1 MAKKAFLVLI
11 CFISLIIFISTL
23 HGQGSKKTTTLPS
36 GEVVCD
42 LNGEWD
48 AFVENYGVSTGAPS
62 YPQIMKITQTGSS
75 FVAIRM
81 IDDPWNKKGS
91 QSLQGELDKSGIK
104 KVTVL
109 FALRNPAEAKAQISD
124 DGNKIII
131 DDGERTRL
139 TLTRK

>member
-1 MAKKAFLVLI
+1 MVKKTLLVLI
-11 CFISLIIFISTL
+11 CFMSLIIFISTL
-23 HGQGSKKTTTLPS
+23 HGQGSKKTITLPS

-48 AFVENYGVSTGAPS
+48 AFVENYGPLAFAGS
-62 YPQIMKITQTGSS
+62 YPLIEKITQTGSS

-81 IDDPWNKKGS
+81 IDDPYNFKGS

-104 KVTVL
+104 KVTIL
-109 FALRNPAEAKAQISD
+109 GLAGLIEAKGQISN
-124 DGNKIII
+124 DGNKIVI
-131 DDGERTRL
+131 DDGMCLRR

>member
-1 MAKKAFLVLI
+1 MVKKTLLVLI
-11 CFISLIIFISTL
+11 CFMSLIIFISTL
-23 HGQGSKKTTTLPS
+23 HGQGSKKTITLPS

-48 AFVENYGVSTGAPS
+48 AFVENYGPLAFAGSF
-62 YPQIMKITQTGSS
+62 PQIEKITQTGSS

-81 IDDPWNKKGS
+81 IDDPYNFKGS

-104 KVTVL
+104 KVTIL
-109 FALRNPAEAKAQISD
+109 SLAGLMEAKGQISD
-124 DGNKIII
+124 DGNKIVI
-131 DDGERTRL
+131 DDGMCLRR